1 MLRAQVLKSWSV
13 GGDSAEVIR
22 FQMGSVG
29 WSSGQ
34 LIFRGLLGM
43 NINVGCQDMWPG
55 CRNHCSYVLEGS
67 PCL

>member
-1 MLRAQVLKSWSV
+1 MLKSWSA

-43 NINVGCQDMWPG
+43 NIDVRLSGRVAW
-55 CRNHCSYVLEGS
+55 LEGS
-67 PCL
+67 LVVCA